1 MSSREGIVERVG
13 GPSGLRRILTRFYQ
27 RLAVDPMVAHHF
39 AGHDLDRVIDGQL
52 AFLRK
57 AFGDTAEF
65 TGRHPR
71 DAHRDL
77 APILRGQFDRR
88 LVVLEEVLV
97 AEGVAEA
104 DRSTW
109 LGIERSMRASVQAP
123 T

>member
-1 MSSREGIVERVG
+1 MSSREGIVDRLG
-13 GPSGLRRILTRFYQ
+13 GQAELRRILSVFYA
-27 RLAVDPMVAHHF
+27 RLAGDPMVAHHF
-39 AGHDLDRVIDGQL
+39 AGHDLERVIDGQL

-65 TGRHPR
+65 AGRHPK

-88 LVVLEEVLV
+88 LVILEAVLLG
-97 AEGVAEA
+97 EGVAEA
-104 DRSTW
+104 DRAIW